1 MVKSAMNLDTHV
13 VGLLRRALDAKE
25 PERQKLDEIV
35 RLMAK
40 WRSTLIQNTI
50 VKEYGTA
57 VQL

>member
-1 MVKSAMNLDTHV
+1 MNLDTHV
-13 VGLLRRALDAKE
+13 VGLLRRALDAKA